1 MPAFQIRRNE
11 FQIRRNEIQAGRN
24 KIQIQRN
31 EIQGKRNKIQIA
43 FLVANRDFSRR
54 CARIP
59 AEVSWRVVGPG
70 RRPPTSGCG

>member
-1 MPAFQIRRNE
+1 MPARGWLE

-31 EIQGKRNKIQIA
+31 EIQGKRNKIQTA
-43 FLVANRDFSRR
+43 FLVANGDFSRR

-59 AEVSWRVVGPG
+59 AEASWRVVGPG